1 MPRRPRRELPDPGL
15 FHITARG
22 VNRSLIAFDDVDS
35 AALHRLVLQ
44 AAERC
49 GWTYDVF
56 TLMSNHFHL
65 VMPTSLES
73 LSAGMHW
80 LMGTYAQRIN
90 RRHNRTG
97 HLFENRFSA
106 WVVRDEEHWLEA
118 CRYVLENPVKAGL
131 CESVLDWPW
140 SGGRFLTNYRA

>member
-1 MPRRPRRELPDPGL
+1 MPRRPRRGLPDPGL
-15 FHITARG
+15 FQITARG
-22 VNRSLIAFDDVDS
+22 VNRQLIAFDDVDF

-44 AAERC
+44 AAERF
-49 GWTYDVF
+49 GWTYDAF

-65 VMPTSLES
+65 VMPTSLKS
-73 LSAGMHW
+73 LSVGMHW

-106 WVVRDEEHWLEA
+106 WIVRDEEHWLET

-131 CESVLDWPW
+131 CESALDWPW
-140 SGGRFLTNYRA
+140 SGGRFLAIYRG